1 MARSKEQWTFEGFS
15 NPNFTTVPDE
25 FFDMVAPRLSGSEV
39 KVALY
44 IIRRTYGFKK
54 ESDDISLSQMQNG
67 ITRRDGTRLDLGAGV
82 SKPCLL
88 DALKSLESKS
98 IIQRTLQWDTSGDPS
113 ATNYR
118 LNVRLVGVGK
128 KTYLG
133 SEGVGKKTYR
143 GEAGKLTDPLVKK
156 PTSQYTVNNIQ
167 LYNNVNGSKKNE
179 RSPLHKLDDEQHDKD
194 HIKLIAADIL
204 EVLGDE
210 HSMRFYLLVARKIP
224 EQKIR
229 AVLSELKQ
237 STVRSK
243 ARLFTHNVMEF
254 AESAVNYNLEQEH
267 DAFKANELKKHRA
280 KLAKHYKSH

>member
-1 MARSKEQWTFEGFS
+1 
-15 NPNFTTVPDE
+15 
-25 FFDMVAPRLSGSEV
+25 
-39 KVALY
+39 
-44 IIRRTYGFKK
+44 
-54 ESDDISLSQMQNG
+54 MQNG

-118 LNVRLVGVGK
+118 LNVRPVGVGK

-167 LYNNVNGSKKNE
+167 LYNNVNGSKKKE
-179 RSPLHKLDDEQHDKD
+179 RSPLHKLEDEQHDKD
-194 HIKLIAADIL
+194 HIKLIAEDIL
-204 EVLGDE
+204 EVLGDKQ
-210 HSMRFYLLVARKIP
+210 SKKFYLLVARKIP
-224 EQKIR
+224 EIKVR
-229 AVLSELKQ
+229 EMLSEVRQ

-243 ARLFTHNVMEF
+243 ARLFTSKVMEWV
-254 AESAVNYNLEQEH
+254 ESAINWKMEQEY
-267 DAFKANELKKHRA
+267 DAFKANELKKQRDQ
-280 KLAKHYKSH
+280 LANRYKKH